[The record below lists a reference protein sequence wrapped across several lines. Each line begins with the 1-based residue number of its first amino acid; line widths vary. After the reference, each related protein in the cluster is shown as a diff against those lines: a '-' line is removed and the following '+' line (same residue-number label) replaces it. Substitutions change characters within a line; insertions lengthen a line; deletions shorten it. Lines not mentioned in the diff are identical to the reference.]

1 MKKSIFIC
9 MLVLFNGLLFSCSE
23 KNDSDD
29 EIYNK
34 IETKATGGENNE
46 TDPDDERNK
55 PKT

>member
-1 MKKSIFIC
+1 